1 MKVYPGEK
9 NLAIIIFVFSLLAM
23 YFSYEISGF
32 KSMSSP
38 GSFPMFVSFIL
49 FISSIFVL
57 NEVRIKQTKYRK
69 QTTKNK
75 DIHADSSNS
84 LSTNISTINYLFPRL
99 FLIFFLATLAYVFI
113 IVRLSFIPASIL
125 FLVFTRI
132 YFKSE
137 KFKLDTRET
146 IKTIIVS
153 IIIVYIVY
161 FIFHVLFKV
170 ILP

>member
-9 NLAIIIFVFSLLAM
+9 YLAIIFFAFSLLVM
-23 YFSYEISGF
+23 YFSYKISGF

-57 NEVRIKQTKYRK
+57 IEVKIKQTKYR
-69 QTTKNK
+69 QEVIGNR
-75 DIHADSSNS
+75 DIPTDSSNS
-84 LSTNISTINYLFPRL
+84 LSVNISTISYLFPRL
-99 FLIFFLATLAYVFI
+99 FLTFFLATLAYVFI

-125 FLVFTRI
+125 FLVFTII

-153 IIIVYIVY
+153 IIIVYVVY
-161 FIFHVLFKV
+161 FIFHSIFKV

>member
-9 NLAIIIFVFSLLAM
+9 NLAIIFFVFSLLVM

-38 GSFPMFVSFIL
+38 GSFPMFASFIL

-57 NEVRIKQTKYRK
+57 NEVKIKQTKHR
-69 QTTKNK
+69 QETIENR
-75 DIHADSSNS
+75 DISIYSANS
-84 LSTNISTINYLFPRL
+84 LSTSVSTISYLFPRL
-99 FLIFFLATLAYVFI
+99 FVIFLFATLVYVFI

-137 KFKLDTRET
+137 KLKLDIRET
-146 IKTIIVS
+146 FKTIIVS
-153 IIIVYIVY
+153 IIIVYVVY